1 MTEKMKKRMEYLV
14 PAAAVTLVFIG
25 CMCAG
30 GFYFSSND
38 DALLADILSGAY
50 SGKPDAHDIYH
61 LYPLALL
68 LSLLYKIAPAVPW
81 YGGFL
86 VLAQLV
92 CLYLVGRRCME
103 CARKFWGRMAAAAAG
118 ILFCAALLMSE
129 LRLLQYTMT
138 SAILAATA
146 VFLLVT
152 DTKRRYATVII
163 LYTAAF
169 LLRMQM
175 GLLLLPF
182 FLVACLFRWLC
193 SGEKKRAFRQYLSV
207 AGILFGTLAVCYLIH
222 AIAYGS
228 SEWKEFEDF
237 NQVRTQIYDYGG
249 RLPEYESHA
258 EFYEGISVSEAEQ
271 YLLETYS
278 FSLSDKW
285 DTELLEAVSVYQK
298 ELDSYRYSF
307 RNLLRALRTVLTDYV
322 LTTASP
328 SGWILYIAAALFLML
343 CAAGKKKGVFLCSM
357 SAFFL
362 AHMVCWGYLVL
373 NQRMPERVTNGLY
386 LAETALLVGICV
398 SLFGQGEGKTRV
410 QRRHDRLLTGVLY
423 GIPVVGIVVLTAVKL
438 PDVRQTT
445 DGARRYAQ
453 CNTKVQEYC
462 MANEDSLYVLDTISF
477 ASIKE
482 KIATGEHAENVL
494 LCGAWT
500 TNSPLYRQK
509 LMAQLGEGS
518 LEQGLSSGRMC
529 FIIEKGRDT
538 GWLENYLAEKGLCLR
553 LQEEIVTGTGNDYLV
568 YDMIAEES

>member
-61 LYPLALL
+61 LYPLSLL

-103 CARKFWGRMAAAAAG
+103 CARKFWGRIAAAAAG

-258 EFYEGISVSEAEQ
+258 EFYEENGISEAERALWE
-271 YLLETYS
+271 YYGFS
-278 FSLSDKW
+278 FSDSWSGEVL
-285 DTELLEAVSVYQK
+285 AAIGAYQK
-298 ELDSYRYSF
+298 EIKSYQYTWLYVKKILKILQEEYIVDFSTYYGVVLTALAVIFFLGGIRKKE
-307 RNLLRALRTVLTDYV
+307 LLRVMAFF
-322 LTTASP
+322 S
-328 SGWILYIAAALFLML
+328 
-343 CAAGKKKGVFLCSM
+343 VFL
-357 SAFFL
+357 A
-362 AHMVCWGYLVL
+362 AHMVCMGYLL
-373 NQRMPERVTNGLY
+373 WNNRLPERVTNGLY
-386 LAETALLVGICV
+386 LTETALLVGICV
-398 SLFGQGEGKTRV
+398 AQSCQEGRENERVRSLCPRMLCGVLTVLSVVG
-410 QRRHDRLLTGVLY
+410 LTG
-423 GIPVVGIVVLTAVKL
+423 KL
-438 PDVRQTT
+438 PEENVKNAGTEQRTR
-445 DGARRYAQ
+445 A
-453 CNTKVQEYC
+453 CESIEEYC
-462 MANEDSLYVLDTISF
+462 LS
-477 ASIKE
+477 
-482 KIATGEHAENVL
+482 HAERMYIMDAYSAAGFGRRIRQEQSAENLL

-509 LMAQLGEGS
+509 LMAQLGVRS
-518 LEQGLSSGRMC
+518 LEQGLSAGKIC
-529 FIIEKGRDT
+529 FIIEKGQDT
-538 GWLENYLAEKGLCLR
+538 GWLESYLAEKGLCLQ
-553 LQEEIVTGTGNDYLV
+553 LQEEIVTGTGTDYPV
-568 YDMIAEES
+568 YEVTAE